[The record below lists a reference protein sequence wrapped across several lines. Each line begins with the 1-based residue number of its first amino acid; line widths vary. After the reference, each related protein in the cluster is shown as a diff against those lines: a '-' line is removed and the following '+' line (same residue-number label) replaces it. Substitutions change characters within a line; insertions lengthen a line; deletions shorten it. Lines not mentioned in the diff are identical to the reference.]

1 MASSNDSLQALNIS
15 IVGAGIAG
23 LTAAIALRRNGHL
36 VQIFETHEIKTE
48 IGAALSVQTNA
59 MRVLEHLGVSK
70 VNLKGVTFA
79 GNEMFDP
86 ESGEGTT
93 YRWFGP
99 TASEKPGV
107 FCHRSDLHDE
117 LKRLAIGEGEGP
129 PVKLHLGSKVLA
141 CNPEEGTITLNNG
154 EVIHADLVLG
164 ADGIN
169 SVIRT
174 EILGSVTTAPA
185 SGYSCFRAVFELS
198 DLPELEWLT
207 TGISGTRMI
216 IPKEGP
222 FRMVLI
228 YLCRSGSL
236 VNFVGF
242 YTDAPGG
249 EAVFE
254 PTGSREEI
262 LEMYRDFHP
271 KFLRV
276 LDLPLHSPIHKWQLR
291 VLPFLSTWVR
301 GRAAL
306 LGDAAHATL
315 PLFGQGRGHGH
326 RGSWS
331 LGCLL
336 PAGTRREDIS
346 ARLKAYQD
354 LRKERGEFVRTGSV
368 DQVSGTMK
376 GLLDLKKRRVIC
388 TNTTAIKAAQEYYE
402 ERFGHGPLVE

>member
-1 MASSNDSLQALNIS
+1 MVYKTTSPLNVS
-15 IVGAGIAG
+15 IVGAGISG
-23 LTAAIALRRNGHL
+23 LTAAIALRRNGHS

-59 MRVLEHLGVSK
+59 MRVLEHLGASP

-79 GNEMFDP
+79 GNEVFDP

-93 YRWFGP
+93 YLWLAP
-99 TASEKPGV
+99 TANKKPGV
-107 FCHRSDLHDE
+107 CCHRSDLYDE

-185 SGYSCFRAVFELS
+185 SGYSCFRAVFQLS

-216 IPKEGP
+216 IPRKGP
-222 FRMVLI
+222 FRMMLV

-242 YTDAPGG
+242 YPDSPGD
-249 EAVFE
+249 EA
-254 PTGSREEI
+254 GSREEI
-262 LEMYRDFHP
+262 LEIYRDFHP

-291 VLPFLSTWVR
+291 VLPFLPTWVR

-315 PLFGQGRGHGH
+315 PLFGQGAGMAIEEAGA
-326 RGSWS
+326 

-336 PAGTRREDIS
+336 PAGTRREDVP
-346 ARLKAYQD
+346 ARLEAYQD

-368 DQVSGTMK
+368 DQVSGTMEGFLRSK
-376 GLLDLKKRRVIC
+376 ETQTSLHEYD
-388 TNTTAIKAAQEYYE
+388 TIKAAQECYE
-402 ERFGHGPLVE
+402 ERFGHGSLAE